1 MNFKSSCRTIILQS
15 NAKKKDIFK
24 SITFT
29 NRQIPENN
37 GGRYQQIE
45 AIA

>member
-1 MNFKSSCRTIILQS
+1 MS
-15 NAKKKDIFK
+15 NNYIAVKCKKKDIFK
-24 SITFT
+24 SIPFN